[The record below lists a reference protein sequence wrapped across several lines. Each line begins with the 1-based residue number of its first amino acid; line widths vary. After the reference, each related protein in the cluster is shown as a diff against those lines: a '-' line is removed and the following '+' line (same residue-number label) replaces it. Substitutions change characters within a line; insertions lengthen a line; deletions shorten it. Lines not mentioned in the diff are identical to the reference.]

1 MYKQSSS
8 GLSEDDCCRSG
19 YYTHSGLRGP
29 VEYDTSLNDERVFAS
44 RISVFSRGS
53 LCFRKPRKFCVVSEP
68 APAVVI

>member
-8 GLSEDDCCRSG
+8 GLSEDDCCDSG

-44 RISVFSRGS
+44 RISVFRGS
-53 LCFRKPRKFCVVSEP
+53 QSQCFRKPRKFCVVSEP
-68 APAVVI
+68 AVVI